1 MRNFSMMISSN
12 KAREIIVDVDKIK
25 AIKGMITMVLGG
37 VDPEITKL
45 KYLMAK
51 IINHL
56 EAEAEENGNITK
68 KEEKIR
74 EILGKVEEM
83 IEEIIEE
90 EEGPTIRMGHG
101 EVVSEEIEV
110 NEVVKEEDKEVMEIS
125 EAIKA
130 EVKIVKLRTINNH
143 GIKLLVKILMEPKKI
158 KKTIMDGPRLII
170 LINSRLQKKENG
182 MIP

>member
-1 MRNFSMMISSN
+1 MRNLSMMISSN

-25 AIKGMITMVLGG
+25 AIKGMITMVLAG
-37 VDPEITKL
+37 VDPEITKITT
-45 KYLMAK
+45 YLMAR

-56 EAEAEENGNITK
+56 EAEAEENGERIK

-74 EILGKVEEM
+74 EILGKVAEM
-83 IEEIIEE
+83 NEEIIEE

-110 NEVVKEEDKEVMEIS
+110 IEVVKEEDKEVMEIL

-130 EVKIVKLRTINNH
+130 EVKIVKLKTINNH

-158 KKTIMDGPRLII
+158 KKTIMDGPRVII
-170 LINSRLQKKENG
+170 LINRPLQKKEN
-182 MIP
+182 

>member
-12 KAREIIVDVDKIK
+12 KAREIIVDEDKIK

-56 EAEAEENGNITK
+56 EAEAEENSERIK

-83 IEEIIEE
+83 IEEII
-90 EEGPTIRMGHG
+90 
-101 EVVSEEIEV
+101 
-110 NEVVKEEDKEVMEIS
+110 
-125 EAIKA
+125 
-130 EVKIVKLRTINNH
+130 
-143 GIKLLVKILMEPKKI
+143 
-158 KKTIMDGPRLII
+158 
-170 LINSRLQKKENG
+170 
-182 MIP
+182 